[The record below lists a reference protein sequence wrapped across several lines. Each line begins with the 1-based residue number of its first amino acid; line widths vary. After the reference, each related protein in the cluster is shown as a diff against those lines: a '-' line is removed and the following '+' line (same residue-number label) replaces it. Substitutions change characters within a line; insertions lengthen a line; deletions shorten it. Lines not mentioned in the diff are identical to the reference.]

1 MRDTGRLLENVVFLE
16 LMRREGDVFVGQG
29 VGGEIVFIANG
40 AGGPR
45 CYQVS
50 ESVHDLRTLEHE
62 LSSLRAVRD
71 NYPKT
76 LITLDDERP
85 VDHEGIRQ
93 VYALGWLL
101 DGNE

>member
-1 MRDTGRLLENVVFLE
+1 MRYTGRLLENVVFLE
-16 LMRREGDVFVGQG
+16 LMRR
-29 VGGEIVFIANG
+29 GGCVRRARRRRRDCFHYQWRG
-40 AGGPR
+40 RPR
-45 CYQVS
+45 YYQVS
-50 ESVHDLRTLEHE
+50 ESVHDSRTLERE

-93 VYALGWLL
+93 VYALDWLL

>member
-16 LMRREGDVFVGQG
+16 LMRREGDVFVGQS
-29 VGGEIVFIANG
+29 VGGEIDFITNG

-45 CYQVS
+45 YYQVS
-50 ESVHDLRTLEHE
+50 ESVHDSRTLERE

-85 VDHEGIRQ
+85 VDHEG
-93 VYALGWLL
+93 
-101 DGNE
+101 D

>member
-29 VGGEIVFIANG
+29 VGGEIDFITNG

-45 CYQVS
+45 YYQVS
-50 ESVHDLRTLEHE
+50 ESVYDSRTLERE

-93 VYALGWLL
+93 VYALDWLL